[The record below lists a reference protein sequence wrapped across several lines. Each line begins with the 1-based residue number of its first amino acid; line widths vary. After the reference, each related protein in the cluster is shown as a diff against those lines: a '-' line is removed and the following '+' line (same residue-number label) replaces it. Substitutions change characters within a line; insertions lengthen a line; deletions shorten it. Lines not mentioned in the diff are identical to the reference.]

1 MENMESI
8 GSFLTSVKIG
18 NFKDSNM
25 SKIAVEG
32 LRGVSFGFGY
42 SNIILYEGVKTPDI
56 AEIVLIVV
64 TPLELGLTGQSTFE
78 QIVNKAQSF
87 GLYLCPEEAAFQ
99 TVLQG
104 KVHWTEILDFA
115 SNPIRS
121 SRHEIIKY
129 FMSVR
134 KEEEGLSLGV
144 KDYQPHY
151 EFHPGWKF
159 VFCRYCS
166 LHEWKKEQ
174 ESYRDS
180 ILDKIRIK
188 KKESNIPSSPIPY
201 GCNF

>member
-1 MENMESI
+1 MESV
-8 GSFLTSVKIG
+8 GLFLTSVKIG

-25 SKIAVEG
+25 AKTAVEG
-32 LRGVSFGFGY
+32 LRGINFGFEY

-64 TPLELGLTGQSTFE
+64 TPGELGLTGQSTFK

-87 GLYLCPEEAAFQ
+87 GLLLCPEETAFQ
-99 TVLQG
+99 AVLQY

-129 FMSVR
+129 FMSTR
-134 KEEEGLSLGV
+134 KDKEGLFLGV

-151 EFHPGWKF
+151 EFHPEWKF
-159 VFCRYCS
+159 VFCKHLS
-166 LHEWKKEQ
+166 LREWKNE
-174 ESYRDS
+174 EEARHNA
-180 ILDKIRIK
+180 ILNKIRK
-188 KKESNIPSSPIPY
+188 SKEKPSWS
-201 GCNF
+201 GRSFTAW